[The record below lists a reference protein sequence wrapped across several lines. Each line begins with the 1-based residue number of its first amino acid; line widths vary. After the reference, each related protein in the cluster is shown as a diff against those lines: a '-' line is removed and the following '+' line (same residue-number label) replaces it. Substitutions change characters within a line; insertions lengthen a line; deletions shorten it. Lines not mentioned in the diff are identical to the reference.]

1 MEFKMDIE
9 RELAYA
15 VVEAFEDLLDEKNLE
30 IPCAD
35 HFEEE
40 ERHHEGNDA
49 KIYGTEYGDL
59 IEKVIDILKGRV
71 K

>member
-1 MEFKMDIE
+1 MNKAE
-9 RELAYA
+9 RLAIS

-35 HFEEE
+35 HCEEE
-40 ERHHEGNDA
+40 ERHDNDNSA

-59 IEKVIDILKGRV
+59 VEKVAEILKGRV

>member
-15 VVEAFEDLLDEKNLE
+15 VVDAFEHMLDEKGIE

-40 ERHHEGNDA
+40 ERHHE
-49 KIYGTEYGDL
+49 
-59 IEKVIDILKGRV
+59 
-71 K
+71 